1 MKKTVL
7 ITGAS
12 SGFGKETAKLF
23 QKKGWNVAATMR
35 SPERDQEL
43 HQLKGVK
50 LYRLDVTDSASIT
63 SAVDAILQE
72 FEVIDVLVNN
82 AGFAVVGPLEATT
95 KDDVQQQFDTNLV
108 GLIETIKVVLPHMR
122 VQRSGIIINISSVAG
137 QVGVP
142 FGSLY
147 SASKFAVE
155 GLTEAL
161 QYELNGVGIRLKLV
175 EPTGYKTDFGGRS
188 LLNVGTGAIAD
199 YTEPFAEFNKHM
211 GNASSENIY
220 EVPEIIFEAATDN
233 QEKLRYPVGIG
244 AEQMIGAKQQLGD
257 VDFKNMIKQQVGL

>member
-23 QKKGWNVAATMR
+23 QQKGWNVAATMR

-72 FEVIDVLVNN
+72 FEAIDVLVNN

-108 GLIETIKVVLPHMR
+108 GLIETIKAVLPHMR

-257 VDFKNMIKQQVGL
+257 VDFKKMIKQQVGL